1 MPSKAEVT
9 AAYIQG
15 CKDGAEAGMEAGYN
29 DGWERGFD
37 AGVEDSE
44 DTMPHSFP
52 KGTGNE
58 STG

>member
-15 CKDGAEAGMEAGYN
+15 CKDGAEAGYK

-44 DTMPHSFP
+44 DNMPNNGMSGQSPGPAH
-52 KGTGNE
+52 
-58 STG
+58 